1 MRDPAGVEPAAA
13 HPAVPVGSR
22 PVAPMPEYQPRGR
35 GRTARLLLAA
45 TPALVILGTAAFV
58 GFVRPGYLRA
68 PLLDQATVQSGVQSV
83 LTDNYGLP
91 NVTSV
96 SCPEGQRIKPGLGF
110 DCVAKL
116 GTAPATVH
124 VIIQDAAGTYL
135 VNRPV
140 LHP

>member
-1 MRDPAGVEPAAA
+1 MRDSAGVEGAVSPSGDPAGR
-13 HPAVPVGSR
+13 R
-22 PVAPMPEYQPRGR
+22 PVAPMPEYNPPRRGR
-35 GRTARLLLAA
+35 LARFLLAA
-45 TPALVILGTAAFV
+45 TPALIILGTAAFV

-68 PLLDQATVQSGVQSV
+68 PLLDQATVQNGVQSV

-96 SCPEGQRIKPGLGF
+96 SCPEGQRIRPGASF

-116 GTAPATVH
+116 GTAPAVVH
-124 VIIQDAAGTYL
+124 VIIQDTAGTYL